1 MTNINNDDT
10 LNSLLKYMPVC
21 DLKYGKDISL
31 LNIERNENHR
41 PFRLARI
48 LVS

>member
-10 LNSLLKYMPVC
+10 LNSLLNYVTVG
-21 DLKYGKDISL
+21 DLKYGKEINL
-31 LNIERNENHR
+31 LNIERNKNHR